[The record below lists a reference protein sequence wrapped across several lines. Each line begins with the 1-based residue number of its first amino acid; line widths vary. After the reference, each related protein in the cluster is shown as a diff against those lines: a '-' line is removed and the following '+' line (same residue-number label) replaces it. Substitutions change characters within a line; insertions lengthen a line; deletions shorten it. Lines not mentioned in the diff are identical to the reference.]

1 MVCLKK
7 LSEEMMI
14 SEEIMIS
21 KEIMISEEMMMMM
34 MMTRVVFRAGGAPP
48 AQW

>member
-34 MMTRVVFRAGGAPP
+34 TRVVFRAGGAPP